1 MSDLGTA
8 VIFFVTFLVIAFMRS
23 GDIKTVILAISAAVF
38 GAMLVL
44 TARPYIANR
53 FAIWGNV
60 WLDPDDKGYQQVRT
74 LIYSASGGLFGTG
87 AGTGGLQNIFASE
100 SDLVFGLVCEEMGFI
115 IALLIAVSLAGL
127 VLYARAVTTRSRSS
141 FYSIA
146 ACSAAALLVFQA
158 SLNIFGSTDILPLTG
173 VTLPFISAGGSSMM
187 SCWCLLAFIKA
198 ADERTYAMKR
208 KSLKK
213 ATMPNGEDV
222 IEI

>member
-74 LIYSASGGLFGTG
+74 LIYSASGGLFWYWCW
-87 AGTGGLQNIFASE
+87 NRRFAKYFR
-100 SDLVFGLVCEEMGFI
+100 FG
-115 IALLIAVSLAGL
+115 
-127 VLYARAVTTRSRSS
+127 
-141 FYSIA
+141 
-146 ACSAAALLVFQA
+146 
-158 SLNIFGSTDILPLTG
+158 
-173 VTLPFISAGGSSMM
+173 
-187 SCWCLLAFIKA
+187 K
-198 ADERTYAMKR
+198 
-208 KSLKK
+208 
-213 ATMPNGEDV
+213 
-222 IEI
+222 